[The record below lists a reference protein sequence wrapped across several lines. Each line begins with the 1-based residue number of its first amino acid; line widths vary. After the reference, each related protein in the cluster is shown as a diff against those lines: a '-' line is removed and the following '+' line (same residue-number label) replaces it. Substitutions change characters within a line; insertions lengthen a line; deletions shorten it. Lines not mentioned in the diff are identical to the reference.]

1 MSDRIARLEQ
11 NIVELSALRS
21 EGVPGRRADWALR
34 YGLVESVQ
42 IIIDL
47 ACQVV
52 ARRNLA
58 SPESYRECIEALVAA
73 DLLEGQLADSI
84 KRMIG
89 LRNLLIHEY
98 DDVDTA
104 RLLPLLDRLDDLR
117 AFANWYV
124 NLDSE

>member
-1 MSDRIARLEQ
+1 MSDRIARLEE
-11 NIVELSALRS
+11 NIVELGTLRS
-21 EGVPGRRADWALR
+21 EGVPGRRDDWALR
-34 YGLVESVQ
+34 YGLVTSIQ

-58 SPESYRECIEALVAA
+58 SPASYRECIEALVAA
-73 DLLEGQLADSI
+73 GLLEEQLADSI

-98 DDVDTA
+98 DDVVSA

-117 AFANWYV
+117 AFAKWYV
-124 NLDSE
+124 NLEQQ

>member
-1 MSDRIARLEQ
+1 
-11 NIVELSALRS
+11 
-21 EGVPGRRADWALR
+21 
-34 YGLVESVQ
+34 LVESIQ

-47 ACQVV
+47 ACRLV

-58 SPESYRECIEALVAA
+58 SPATYRECIEALSAA
-73 DLLEGQLADSI
+73 GLLPEELADSI

-98 DDVDTA
+98 DDIETT

-117 AFANWYV
+117 AFAEWYV
-124 NLDSE
+124 SLGRD

>member
-1 MSDRIARLEQ
+1 M
-11 NIVELSALRS
+11 ELGVLRS

-34 YGLVESVQ
+34 YGLVESIR
-42 IIIDL
+42 IIIDP

-58 SPESYRECIEALVAA
+58 SPSSYRECIEALSAA
-73 DLLEGQLADSI
+73 GLLERELADSI
-84 KRMIG
+84 KRKIG

-117 AFANWYV
+117 AFADWYV
-124 NLDSE
+124 RLEQE

>member
-1 MSDRIARLEQ
+1 MSDRIARLEE
-11 NIVELSALRS
+11 NIAELSALGS
-21 EGVPGRRADWALR
+21 EGVAGRRADWALR
-34 YGLVESVQ
+34 YGLVESIQ

-58 SPESYRECIEALVAA
+58 SPASYRECIEALWAA
-73 DLLEGQLADSI
+73 GLLQKELADSI

-104 RLLPLLDRLDDLR
+104 RLLPLLDRLDDIR
-117 AFANWYV
+117 AFADWYV
-124 NLDSE
+124 RLEQE

>member
-1 MSDRIARLEQ
+1 MSDRIARLEE
-11 NIVELSALRS
+11 NIVELNALRS
-21 EGVPGRRADWALR
+21 EGVPGRRSDWALR
-34 YGLVESVQ
+34 YGLVESIQ
-42 IIIDL
+42 IVIDL

-58 SPESYRECIEALVAA
+58 SPTSYRECIEALSAA
-73 DLLEGQLADSI
+73 GLLATDLADSI

-98 DDVDTA
+98 DDIDTA

-117 AFANWYV
+117 AFAEWY
-124 NLDSE
+124 LSLEEE